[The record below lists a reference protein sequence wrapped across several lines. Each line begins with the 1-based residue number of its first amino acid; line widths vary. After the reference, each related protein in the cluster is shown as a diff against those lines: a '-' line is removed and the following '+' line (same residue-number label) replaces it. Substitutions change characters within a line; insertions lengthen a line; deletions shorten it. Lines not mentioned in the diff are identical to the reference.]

1 MSQKDKKPRLKKSEK
16 GRTEGMDKKSYSK
29 YSLKIN
35 LQNTSYFKRIS
46 QRTSLASPVKMQV
59 GSHSKGK
66 TTLNLPDLENTC
78 RNINSHYCTALKSFM
93 YENVPVCFFLQ
104 HRKKEITH
112 FFGALKRTWGQMTVY
127 HWKSNLKCFL
137 LGSNAGMLSG
147 ICFPSRKV
155 IGSRSMD
162 QKLSLRK
169 N

>member
-1 MSQKDKKPRLKKSEK
+1 MRLYRIEEQKYRAPSDKKNPPLVSLKTFRQVSQKDKKPRLKKSEK

-112 FFGALKRTWGQMTVY
+112 FSGALKRT
-127 HWKSNLKCFL
+127 
-137 LGSNAGMLSG
+137 
-147 ICFPSRKV
+147 
-155 IGSRSMD
+155 
-162 QKLSLRK
+162 
-169 N
+169 

>member
-1 MSQKDKKPRLKKSEK
+1 MRLYRIEEQKYRAPSDKKNPPLVSLKTFRQVSQKDKKPRLKKSEK

-78 RNINSHYCTALKSFM
+78 RNINSHYRTALKSFM

-127 HWKSNLKCFL
+127 H
-137 LGSNAGMLSG
+137 
-147 ICFPSRKV
+147 
-155 IGSRSMD
+155 
-162 QKLSLRK
+162 
-169 N
+169 